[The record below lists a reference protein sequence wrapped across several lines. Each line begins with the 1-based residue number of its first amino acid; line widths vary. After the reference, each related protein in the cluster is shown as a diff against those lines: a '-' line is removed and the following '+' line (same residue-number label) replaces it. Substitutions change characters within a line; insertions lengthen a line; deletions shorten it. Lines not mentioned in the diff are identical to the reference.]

1 MPIWLRNGDSAFSV
15 LGTCRPFSESGHRGG
30 CVRLRLTDGLCRRCG
45 AQLFSLHLLE
55 LLDQRDDRD
64 YDDQQCAPQYL
75 DDIFVHSADGL
86 ILITFYGVYALY
98 LADFVH
104 DCMQALRILDIKAD
118 RALEN
123 VVVRLDIDLPD
134 IDAEVLADRFARSSS
149 MPVRSM
155 PRSSMV
161 DRYDMALCC
170 DHLISSL
177 RILRPN

>member
-1 MPIWLRNGDSAFSV
+1 
-15 LGTCRPFSESGHRGG
+15 
-30 CVRLRLTDGLCRRCG
+30 
-45 AQLFSLHLLE
+45 
-55 LLDQRDDRD
+55 
-64 YDDQQCAPQYL
+64 L

-134 IDAEVLADRFARSSS
+134 IDATVPTST
-149 MPVRSM
+149 M
-155 PRSSMV
+155 
-161 DRYDMALCC
+161 
-170 DHLISSL
+170 
-177 RILRPN
+177 

>member
-1 MPIWLRNGDSAFSV
+1 MGSEMCIRDS
-15 LGTCRPFSESGHRGG
+15 
-30 CVRLRLTDGLCRRCG
+30 RRCG

-55 LLDQRDDRD
+55 LLDQWDDRD

-86 ILITFYGVYALY
+86 ILIAFYGVYALY

-134 IDAEVLADRFARSSS
+134 IDAEILADRFCQVEQYAGA
-149 MPVRSM
+149 
-155 PRSSMV
+155 V
-161 DRYDMALCC
+161 DAAQFDGR
-170 DHLISSL
+170 
-177 RILRPN
+177 